1 MSLFKPGHGKMYTV
15 LKGFTHLVII
25 RSQNMSLTEHIKD
38 VNKTTFGI

>member
-1 MSLFKPGHGKMYTV
+1 MSTV

-38 VNKTTFGI
+38 VNKTTFRNRLYVLQR